1 MILYLVRHGIAVD
14 PTDQKSPPEPERPL
28 TAKGVQKTR
37 AAALG
42 LRALG
47 VKPDVLITS
56 PYVRAAQ
63 TAEIFAEAL
72 EFAPEKIRASEAL
85 KPGGDP
91 AEVIKEITRLKAKE
105 VMCFGHAP
113 HLDQMLYQLVEAR
126 GVFTALKKAGVACL
140 ERAASHGR
148 WELLWLMTPKMLR
161 QLAP

>member
-1 MILYLVRHGIAVD
+1 MILYIVRHGIAVD
-14 PTDQKSPPEPERPL
+14 PTDPKSPPEPERPL

-42 LRALG
+42 LRALS

-56 PYVRAAQ
+56 PFVRAAQ

-85 KPGGDP
+85 KPGSNP
-91 AEVIKEITRLKAKE
+91 ADAIREISKLRAKE

-113 HLDQMLYQLVEAR
+113 HLDQMIYQLVEAR
-126 GVFTALKKAGVACL
+126 GVFTSLKKGGVACL
-140 ERAASHGR
+140 ERAASQGR
-148 WELLWLMTPKMLR
+148 WELRWLVTPKQLR
-161 QLAP
+161 QLTP